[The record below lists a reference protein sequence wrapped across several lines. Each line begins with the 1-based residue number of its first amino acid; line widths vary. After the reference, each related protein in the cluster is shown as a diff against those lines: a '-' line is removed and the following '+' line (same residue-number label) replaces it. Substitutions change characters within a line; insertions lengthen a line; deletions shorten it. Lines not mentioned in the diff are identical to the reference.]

1 MKNLKIAFYTML
13 SVMPTLLYAQ
23 EKVTGQV
30 FNKANEPIVG
40 ASVLLL
46 EGEGNP
52 TDKSGKFELNANS
65 ERSSCHL
72 LGIRLVEF
80 HWMEQQI

>member
-46 EGEGNP
+46 KGREPQQTNRGNL
-52 TDKSGKFELNANS
+52 S
-65 ERSSCHL
+65 
-72 LGIRLVEF
+72 
-80 HWMEQQI
+80 